1 MVKPIIK
8 KHDSVKL
15 YRLRKTLEELSDK
28 SGRGTELI
36 SLYIPP
42 KKALH
47 EVSNG
52 LREEQ
57 GTADNIKSDLT
68 RTHVVDALSKV
79 IQRLKLY
86 KSAPENGLVIFCGAL
101 PPEGGGPTGSEIV
114 KMYEIEP
121 PKELQTF
128 LYRCDD
134 HFHVDIL
141 KDMLKAEEMIGFLA
155 IDAKD
160 AGWGLLHGDKLDV
173 LSETSSG
180 VAGKHRQGGQ
190 SARRFERLREMELND
205 YYNRIAQTTKE
216 YFIDIYPIKGL
227 IISGPGPTKE
237 NFIKDEYLEYR
248 LQKMIISTIDT
259 SYAGSEGVREAFTR
273 SQDVLTDFRMVEE
286 KRLVDKLFH
295 DIHQTNG
302 LATYGL
308 NEIIDLLKRNVV
320 ETVLITDDTNLR
332 KIDITCRR
340 CQHVQS
346 EILERPKIIP
356 RIQELLSSPCPNCKS
371 MDLESSERDIVDYL
385 SLLADSSGAK
395 IEVISGTTEHGVM
408 LSSLGKVGAFLRYNP
423 NQ

>member
-1 MVKPIIK
+1 MVKPKIEK
-8 KHDSVKL
+8 QDSVKL

-36 SLYIPP
+36 SLYVPP
-42 KKALH
+42 RKALH
-47 EVSNG
+47 EVTNS

-68 RTHVVDALSKV
+68 RTHVVDALSRV

-86 KSAPENGLVIFCGAL
+86 KKAPDNGLVMFCGAL
-101 PPEGGGPTGSEIV
+101 PPDGGGPIGSEVIRL
-114 KMYEIEP
+114 YEIEP

-141 KDMLKAEEMIGFLA
+141 KDMLKEENMIGFLA

-205 YYNRIAQTTKE
+205 YYNRVAHTTKE

-237 NFIKDEYLEYR
+237 SFIKEQYLEYR
-248 LQKMIISTIDT
+248 LQNMVIATLDT
-259 SYAGSEGVREAFTR
+259 SYAGAEGVREAFSR
-273 SQDVLTDFRMVEE
+273 AQDVLTDFRMVEE
-286 KRLVDKLFH
+286 KKLVDKLFH
-295 DIHQTNG
+295 DIHNTRG

-308 NEIIDLLKRNVV
+308 NDIIDLLKRNVV
-320 ETVLITDDTNLR
+320 ETILITDDTNLR
-332 KIDITCRR
+332 RIEITCKR
-340 CQHVQS
+340 CQNVQS
-346 EILERPKIIP
+346 EILERPKVIS
-356 RIQELLSSPCPNCKS
+356 RIQEIMSKPCPSCKS

-385 SLLADSSGAK
+385 SLLADQTGTK
-395 IEVISGTTEHGVM
+395 IEVISGATEHGAM
-408 LSSLGKVGAFLRYNP
+408 LSSIGKVGAFLRYNP